1 MDVEILDE
9 DDEQTIMAV
18 QTLESLRLNY
28 QQTLNPYEIVGI
40 SVYRE
45 LQRRRI
51 LNALE
56 NSIATDLLI
65 DLLREN
71 VVSQSRS
78 FLEHY
83 DSDFDPELHENLFTL
98 MFGEILD
105 DDDKDYVVEEPPRK
119 KLKSQS
125 ECSICLNNINE
136 NEDIYD
142 IPCKHTFHTS
152 CLYTW
157 MEHKGENS
165 TCPLCRCKI

>member
-9 DDEQTIMAV
+9 DDDQTIMAV

-28 QQTLNPYEIVGI
+28 QQTLSPYEIVGI
-40 SVYRE
+40 TVYRE

-56 NSIATDLLI
+56 NAIATDLLI

-78 FLEHY
+78 FMEHY
-83 DSDFDPELHENLFTL
+83 DSEFDAELHENLFSL
-98 MFGEILD
+98 MFGESVE
-105 DDDKDYVVEEPPRK
+105 DKNFTVIEPPK
-119 KLKSQS
+119 KKAQNES
-125 ECSICLNNINE
+125 ECSICLNSIKKGE
-136 NEDIYD
+136 EIYD
-142 IPCKHTFHTS
+142 IACKHTFHTS

-157 MEHKGENS
+157 MEHRNHDP